1 MSAYDVFICHKS
13 DRKPWVRVLARN
25 LKTAEFSVFL
35 DEWCLVPGQRISDCL
50 YEGLNNSRKGILVV
64 TPEAMESG
72 WVKDEY
78 GRMLHRRNREKH
90 FSVILVLLSGEMPQ
104 APFMDDISWIDF
116 RDPKKYRDA
125 FYQLYC
131 ALRDKA
137 PGAENT
143 LDIKLEIPE
152 PAPPPA
158 PERGTGE
165 RVFIKDV
172 FEQFHQR
179 RAFLLLVQEDRWQTG
194 IDTGLHA
201 FAVGRFGETNVRR
214 IVPPFGA
221 HENLK
226 NYFSLIADQSGFDK
240 GIRSAGQLRAAIE
253 HTLAGG
259 ETLFLLLS
267 GFENSCEQGRL
278 ELSGVL
284 RGLNE
289 KYPQTFKVLICGGE
303 KLADMYY
310 SGILSYLNHAGIIE
324 WPDFTTEDV
333 GRLAGHKKDPVS
345 IDAAAAQKLLQLS
358 GGHPLILD
366 MGIDLYGRNKDFTVE
381 DLEAEVMQSPQ
392 AWQLFTPFMRVDAN
406 MRQEL
411 CALLNREDVAPAQ
424 PYIFDPL
431 LKRLYWKNLLRRSV
445 NRNRLYWRCGILR
458 KLGLHIL
465 GNS

>member
-13 DRKPWVRVLARN
+13 DQKPWVLVLARN
-25 LKTAEFSVFL
+25 LKTAGFSVFL
-35 DEWCLVPGQRISDCL
+35 DEWCVIPGYSIPESL
-50 YEGLNNSRKGILVV
+50 FEGLQNSRKGIVVV
-64 TPEAMESG
+64 TPKVMESG
-72 WVKDEY
+72 WVKIEY
-78 GRMLHRRNREKH
+78 DRMISRRNNEKDYTLI
-90 FSVILVLLSGEMPQ
+90 SVILSAEIPRV
-104 APFMDDISWIDF
+104 PFLDDISWIDF
-116 RDPKKYRDA
+116 RDPGKYRDA

-143 LDIKLEIPE
+143 LGIELEIPE
-152 PAPPPA
+152 PAPPPP

-165 RVFIKDV
+165 RAFIKDV

-179 RAFLLLVQEDRWQTG
+179 RAILLLVQEDRWQAG
-194 IDTGLHA
+194 IDAELQA
-201 FAVGRFGETNVRR
+201 FSVDRFGETNVRR

-221 HENLK
+221 HENLE

-253 HTLAGG
+253 HTLANG

-267 GFENSCEQGRL
+267 GFENNCEQGRL
-278 ELSGVL
+278 ELAGVL

-310 SGILSYLNHAGIIE
+310 SGILSYLNHAGIME

-381 DLEAEVMQSPQ
+381 DLEAEAMQSPQ

-411 CALLNREDVAPAQ
+411 CELLSREDVAPAQ

-445 NRNRLYWRCGILR
+445 NRNRLYWRCDILR
-458 KLGLHIL
+458 KVGLRIL
-465 GNS
+465 GNR